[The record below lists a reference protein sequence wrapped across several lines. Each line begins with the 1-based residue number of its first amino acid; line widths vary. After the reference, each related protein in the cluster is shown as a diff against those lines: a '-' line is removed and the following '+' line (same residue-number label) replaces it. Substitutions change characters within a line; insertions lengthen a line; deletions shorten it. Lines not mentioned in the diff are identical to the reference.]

1 MQVNTLTM
9 QNNLQK
15 NTSKWTSIFSILR
28 TLQYA
33 KNAELENKMQQY
45 SLLFNIICSICIY
58 AI

>member
-45 SLLFNIICSICIY
+45 SLLFKT
-58 AI
+58 